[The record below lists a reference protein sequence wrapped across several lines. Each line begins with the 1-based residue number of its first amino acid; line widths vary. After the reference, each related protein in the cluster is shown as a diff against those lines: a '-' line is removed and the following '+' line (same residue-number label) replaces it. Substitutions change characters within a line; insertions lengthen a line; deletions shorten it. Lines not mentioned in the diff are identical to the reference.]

1 MAARG
6 MLRRR
11 PLGEDTFGS
20 GSAARLLWGRRNGG
34 TVTTAGEE
42 DGKDR
47 NGVQV
52 LARAAAIL
60 RHLAG
65 SNDGMSATQLAA
77 DVGLPRTTVHRIC
90 HALEQESFVSIDPVT
105 GRLHLGPGLLSFA
118 VTRHR
123 DLHVVVGVFLERL
136 SRELNETVDLAVLDG
151 TEVLFIA
158 QHPAPLRV
166 LMAVSRVGARFP
178 AHCTSNGKALLA
190 QLPQGE
196 LKRHL
201 PKKLEIPARK
211 SGISLEQLM
220 AELQEVRATG
230 LAFDREEHRAGICA
244 VGVTITDIDGSVAS
258 ITVPMPA
265 TRFYEDQETV
275 VAALLRTRD
284 EIQVALNGG

>member
-1 MAARG
+1 V
-6 MLRRR
+6 
-11 PLGEDTFGS
+11 
-20 GSAARLLWGRRNGG
+20 
-34 TVTTAGEE
+34 TVPVGE

-65 SNDGMSATQLAA
+65 AHDGMSATQLAA

-90 HALEQESFVSIDPVT
+90 HALEQEGFVSIDPVN
-105 GRLHLGPGLLSFA
+105 GRLHPGPGLLSFA

-123 DLHVVVGVFLERL
+123 DLHAVVGAYLERL

-151 TEVLFIA
+151 SEVLFIA

-178 AHCTSNGKALLA
+178 AHCTSNGKSLLA
-190 QLPQGE
+190 QLPPSE
-196 LKRHL
+196 VKRHL
-201 PKKLEIPARK
+201 PRKLEIPARK
-211 SGISLEQLM
+211 TVVPLEDFM
-220 AELQEVRATG
+220 RELDEVRATG

-244 VGVTITDIDGSVAS
+244 VGVIITDIDGSVAS
-258 ITVPMPA
+258 VTVPMPA
-265 TRFYEDQETV
+265 ARFYEDQDTV
-275 VAALLRTRD
+275 ITALLRTRD
-284 EIQVALNGG
+284 EIQAALNGG

>member
-1 MAARG
+1 VAA
-6 MLRRR
+6 
-11 PLGEDTFGS
+11 PLHP
-20 GSAARLLWGRRNGG
+20 GRRDGG
-34 TVTTAGEE
+34 IVTTTGEG

-65 SNDGMSATQLAA
+65 TQDGMSATRLAA

-90 HALEQESFVSIDPVT
+90 HALEQEGLVSIDSAT
-105 GRLHLGPGLLSFA
+105 GRLHPGPGLLSFA
-118 VTRHR
+118 VTRRR
-123 DLHVVVGVFLERL
+123 DLHAVVGSYLERL
-136 SRELNETVDLAVLDG
+136 STELNETVDLAVLDG
-151 TEVLFIA
+151 AEVLFIA

-190 QLPQGE
+190 QLPPGE

-201 PKKLEIPARK
+201 PKRLEIPARK
-211 SGISLEQLM
+211 SVISREQLL
-220 AELQEVRATG
+220 AELAEVRATG

-244 VGVTITDIDGSVAS
+244 VGVAITDIDGSMAS
-258 ITVPMPA
+258 VTVPMPA

-275 VAALLRTRD
+275 VSALVRTRD
-284 EIQVALNGG
+284 EIQAALNGG

>member
-1 MAARG
+1 VPAV
-6 MLRRR
+6 R
-11 PLGEDTFGS
+11 PPQ
-20 GSAARLLWGRRNGG
+20 AGRDGG
-34 TVTTAGEE
+34 IVTTAGAR

-47 NGVQV
+47 TGVQV

-60 RHLAG
+60 RRLAG
-65 SNDGMSATQLAA
+65 AHDGMSATQLAA

-90 HALEQESFVSIDPVT
+90 HALEQESLVSIDPVT
-105 GRLHLGPGLLSFA
+105 GRLHPGPGLLSFA

-123 DLHVVVGVFLERL
+123 DLHVVVGAYLERL

-158 QHPAPLRV
+158 QHAAPLRV

-190 QLPQGE
+190 QLPPGE

-201 PKKLEIPARK
+201 PKKLEIPARD
-211 SGISLEQLM
+211 SVNSLEQLLS
-220 AELQEVRATG
+220 ELEEVRTTG
-230 LAFDREEHRAGICA
+230 LAFDREEHRTGICA
-244 VGVTITDIDGSVAS
+244 VGVAITDVDGSVAS

-265 TRFYEDQETV
+265 ARFYEDQETV
-275 VAALLRTRD
+275 VAALVRTRD
-284 EIQVALNGG
+284 EIQAALNGG